1 MSKTIHTLIFLTVLS
16 FSGQAQY
23 ISKFTWDSNPVTQ
36 AVAGPNATS
45 VGISS
50 TSAAGGVGGTNGLN
64 AGTGSHDIDLVIPGA
79 TFMVSGLDIS
89 IDFKRKENGASFFT
103 LGSFDVGINTGAPYA
118 KFLLS
123 KGGGVDTLVSLNN
136 ILTIPSDNAF
146 HTLHYVYNNVT
157 GIFTASIDGVVQTT
171 YNGIAGRPLSWTGA
185 TNVTVGSGMDGSNAN
200 VPVLDNFIVQT
211 PPVVLPLEL
220 LSFDVIA
227 AGNENT
233 LRWTTTHENDLRD
246 FAVERSSDG
255 LNYTAIGVLTAA
267 EGYAATNEY
276 GFTDNN
282 PAATGFYRLKMTDLD
297 GAFSYSPVR
306 KVNGAATATVSVS
319 CYPNPAIDYVNI
331 RTNSP
336 VAAVY
341 AYTVTTLDGKMIR
354 SGVIEASGSGQQT
367 SLNLTAAAKGMLIL
381 RVQDTRSNTTETFKI
396 LKK

>member
-16 FSGQAQY
+16 FSGKAQY
-23 ISKFTWDSNPVTQ
+23 ISQFTWDSNPVTQ

-157 GIFTASIDGVVQTT
+157 GVFTASVDGVVQTT
-171 YNGIAGRPLSWTGA
+171 YNGIPGRPLSWTGA

-227 AGNENT
+227 TGNENN
-233 LRWTTTHENDLRD
+233 LRWTTTHEIHLRD

-255 LNYTAIGVLTAA
+255 LSYATIGTITAIQGYTA
-267 EGYAATNEY
+267 TNDY
-276 GFTDNN
+276 NFTDNN
-282 PAATGFYRLKMTDLD
+282 PAITCFYRLRMTDLD
-297 GAFSYSPVR
+297 GTFSYSSVK
-306 KVNGAATATVSVS
+306 KVNGAATAVSID
-319 CYPNPAIDYVNI
+319 CYPNPTIDYVNVRI
-331 RTNSP
+331 SNTT
-336 VAAVY
+336 VATY
-341 AYTVTTLDGKMIR
+341 AYTVATLDGKVMR
-354 SGVIEASGSGQQT
+354 SGIIAVSGAGQQT
-367 SLNLTAAAKGMLIL
+367 SLNLTAAAKGILIL
-381 RVQDTRSNTTETFKI
+381 RVQDTRSNTMETFKI